1 MEPDEQR
8 PKVVPHFAVSL
19 AACHWYL
26 NGSSSK
32 KDQLSGDWSELRPL
46 WVQQGE
52 ALAPLMRKVTTLEEL
67 IEMVSPAWPLEIG
80 EGGNVGVRLQSGTV
94 IFGNSGI
101 TFDPFDGAND
111 DDDDGKGK
119 EEEEEEQVIF
129 IRRRPPVLPQVFPVQ
144 NNAFAAADVLP
155 PGFLWV
161 WARDACNGRKGSK
174 QYVVSGL
181 DDFWSYYRG
190 IPAERRNFYELIRR
204 GPLCFHAD
212 LEYCLELVE
221 NASLVPMPMV
231 EAIKRLVAEQWEEEM
246 EGVELDQSKWELTES
261 CSSEKISFHLSH
273 PDMAFCDHLEH
284 GAFCRRVEARAGST
298 LRVMRAQKNDPVPKA
313 VFFMDLS
320 IYTTH
325 RCFRLVYS
333 TKAGE
338 TRFLLPFGEGGGG
351 GERMQRDAWER
362 NLVQLSRPSAQLLPP
377 RRDSG
382 LMTMEEIAAND
393 DNEDDAAP
401 AAVEGEG
408 GESELISALTTVI
421 QHHFQPE
428 SMRNHSLDNNGMCTF
443 SMINHNCNEICN
455 DVHNNQVY
463 AVADLKR
470 RVFYQKCHADRNK
483 KGPDHPFPPSLTGL
497 SLVDGP
503 RELVPGGF
511 GNMWTLPEGSPGA
524 RLVLSFCRSVFG
536 ATEGSIPGRI
546 PENGAVTYDSTEHHY
561 LVALGGCESDGG
573 QLFLTL
579 NQSGVAIRCAGAANP
594 KCTRSGWRLE
604 RPSRSSTAHNSWN
617 LSFILPTALPA
628 HPPPGGGDESAEAG
642 EGGPCPQEILLAEP
656 NFFKAIGFD
665 NDEGTIELYT
675 ERIKGIESWAKLRQA
690 NAPPEQRNRSGV
702 HELASRVQ
710 HKASILRSILLDRD
724 NLTAYREC
732 LKVAPDFVYPIQ
744 LLPKGPVLL
753 LVALWVF
760 LAKNKGFKRSLNDF
774 YVPTEVGER
783 FYYATVPL
791 DQLLTRVCSFDQTPN
806 LCALMWSSRTTGDM
820 ERMLKDE
827 NHWPSIQPS
836 KRYLGFRNA
845 VYDLEQNVALTWSE
859 ARKDPTVMPFNCLEE
874 DLPLDA
880 LEQARRHCPVV
891 TVEGGGDKEVIF
903 TPSLDGGPFID
914 TPLFDQLLIDQG
926 FDEEVRHWK
935 YGLFGRMFHRVGK
948 NNGDNWEICHIAV
961 GAPGTGKSSEIS
973 VLQSYLQPGQFG
985 VIATK
990 TEKRFPIT
998 SLQGMLMVFL
1008 TETGGCDLD
1017 KELLK
1022 QMISGDPVTVATKFK
1037 MASTLS
1043 NWDVPLWMAGNKF
1056 LDCVDPD
1063 GSLERRC
1070 GVFPYTRLL
1079 PQGQGDV
1086 GLVKRIIEQERA
1098 LILIKCNTLYL
1109 AMKRAIHEPIHPL
1122 LPSLIKIATSQA
1134 LMQKDSLRMY
1144 LVQQHVSDPGNVKA
1158 RIPWSTF
1165 WEKYL
1170 EWCGYTGNRPYTA
1183 DPHSP
1188 EIRTM
1193 VEKVGGRFAVH
1204 QGNFWLVFIRA
1215 RLPTDEAFQS
1225 AFAVRT
1231 IDRAAVGGLQE
1242 DTIQWTSEEEEGE
1255 Q

>member
-1 MEPDEQR
+1 MESDEQR

-26 NGSSSK
+26 NGGGK
-32 KDQLSGDWSELRPL
+32 HVMTGDWSELRPL
-46 WVQQGE
+46 WLHQAE
-52 ALAPLMRKVTTLEEL
+52 ALAPLMRKVATLEEL
-67 IEMVSPAWPLEIG
+67 IVMVSPAWPLEVG
-80 EGGNVGVRLQSGTV
+80 EGGVVVCLRSGAV
-94 IFGNSGI
+94 IFGGDSV
-101 TFDPFDGAND
+101 TFDPSDGAS
-111 DDDDGKGK
+111 
-119 EEEEEEQVIF
+119 EEEEEEGEEEEVIS
-129 IRRRPPVLPQVFPVQ
+129 IRRRQPVLPQVFPVQ
-144 NNAFAAADVLP
+144 NDAFAAADILP

-161 WARDACNGRKGSK
+161 WARDTYNGRKGSK
-174 QYVVSGL
+174 QYVVAGL
-181 DDFWSYYRG
+181 DDFWTYYRG
-190 IPAERRNFYELIRR
+190 VPAEKRNFYELIRR

-212 LEYCLELVE
+212 LEYSLKLVE
-221 NASLVPMPMV
+221 NASLEPEPMV
-231 EAIKRLVAEQWEEEM
+231 EAIKRLVTEQWEEEM
-246 EGVELDQSKWELTES
+246 DGMELDQSKWELTES
-261 CSSEKISFHLSH
+261 CDHEKISFHLSH

-320 IYTTH
+320 IYTMH

-338 TRFLLPFGEGGGG
+338 MRFLLPIGQ
-351 GERMQRDAWER
+351 GERERLQKDAWER
-362 NLVQLSRPSAQLLPP
+362 NLVQLSRPPAHLLP
-377 RRDSG
+377 RFRGGDDI
-382 LMTMEEIAAND
+382 LMEEV
-393 DNEDDAAP
+393 P
-401 AAVEGEG
+401 AHFEEGRGEEEG
-408 GESELISALTTVI
+408 GSELIAALRSVV
-421 QHHFQPE
+421 QNHFQPE
-428 SMRNHSLDNNGMCTF
+428 SMRNHTLDNNGMCTF

-483 KGPDHPFPPSLTGL
+483 KGPDHPFPPSLTGS

-536 ATEGSIPGRI
+536 ATEGSVPGRI

-561 LVALGGCESDGG
+561 LVALGMCETDGG

-579 NQSGVAIRCAGAANP
+579 NQSGVSIRCAGAANP

-604 RPSRSSTAHNSWN
+604 RPSRSSAAHNTWN
-617 LSFILPTALPA
+617 LSFILPTALPD
-628 HPPPGGGDESAEAG
+628 PPGGAGGESAEAAG
-642 EGGPCPQEILLAEP
+642 GGGGGGGPCPQEVFLGEP

-675 ERIKGIESWAKLRQA
+675 ERIKGIESWAKLRQT
-690 NAPPEQRNRSGV
+690 NAPPEQRNRNGV

-732 LKVAPDFVYPIQ
+732 LKVAPDFVYPVQ

-845 VYDLEQNVALTWSE
+845 VYDLEQNVSLTWSD

-880 LEQARRHCPVV
+880 LDQARRHCPVV
-891 TVEGGGDKEVIF
+891 TVTAVGGGGADKEVIF
-903 TPSLDGGPFID
+903 TPSLDGGVFIE
-914 TPLFDQLLIDQG
+914 TPLFDQLLIDQD
-926 FDEEVRHWK
+926 FDAEVRHWK

-948 NNGDNWEICHIAV
+948 NNGDNWEICHIAL

-1043 NWDVPLWMAGNKF
+1043 NWDVPVWMAGNQF
-1056 LDCVDPD
+1056 LDCIDPD

-1086 GLVKRIIEQERA
+1086 GLVRRIIEQERA

-1109 AMKRAIHEPIHPL
+1109 AMKRAIREPIHPL
-1122 LPSLIKIATSQA
+1122 LPSLVKRATSQA

-1144 LVQQHVSDPGNVKA
+1144 LMQQHVSESGNVAA
-1158 RIPWSTF
+1158 RIAWKTF

-1170 EWCGYTGNRPYTA
+1170 EWCRYTGNRPYTA
-1183 DPHSP
+1183 DPHCA

-1193 VEKVGGRFAVH
+1193 VDKVGGRFTVH
-1204 QGNFWLVFIRA
+1204 KGSMWLVYIRA
-1215 RLPTDEAFQS
+1215 RLATDKPFESAFQ
-1225 AFAVRT
+1225 VRT
-1231 IDRAAVGGLQE
+1231 IDRAAAAAAAGGLEQGE
-1242 DTIQWTSEEEEGE
+1242 DTIQWTSSSDEE
-1255 Q
+1255 